1 MGLRPLPAQ
10 YYQYLN
16 LWMCQKVDVFSECLC
31 YSMSYF
37 TEMLV
42 LSLSEV
48 SGKPEPEQPGALPDI
63 LLRNN

>member
-1 MGLRPLPAQ
+1 
-10 YYQYLN
+10 
-16 LWMCQKVDVFSECLC
+16 
-31 YSMSYF
+31 MSYF

-63 LLRNN
+63 LLRNNYLRESTRQMPGFHSLKFMIRKLLW